1 MTMSPFWSGYVSFL
15 TIFTLIAMA
24 VLIFATRKGQRN
36 DTTNDT
42 VGHSYDGIEE
52 YDNPLPRWWFMLFVG
67 TIIFATGYLVLYP
80 GLGNWKGVLPGYE
93 DGWTQVKQYERE
105 LEKAKE
111 LYDPLYEQF
120 NKLSVVEVS
129 QNEEALAMG
138 RSLFLN
144 NCAVC
149 HGSDGRGSLGFPNL
163 ADNDWRWGGEPETIK
178 QTIMDGRQ
186 GIMAAWGETLGNQG
200 VKDVAA
206 YVREDLAKRPR
217 NKNNTNEYDKEKGKQ
232 TFATIC
238 SACHTPQGTGMAALG
253 APNLTHPEGWIYGTS
268 QEAVEAT
275 VRNGRHGVM
284 PAQRALLGESKVHI
298 LAGYVYSLSH
308 RKNAQ

>member
-1 MTMSPFWSGYVSFL
+1 MSPFWSGYVSFL
-15 TIFTLIAMA
+15 TIITLVAMA

-67 TIIFATGYLVLYP
+67 TIIFASGYLVLYP
-80 GLGNWKGVLPGYE
+80 GLGNWTGILPGYE
-93 DGWTQVKQYERE
+93 GGWTQVKQYERE
-105 LEKAKE
+105 MSKAKE
-111 LYDPLYEQF
+111 LYDPLYQQFRSMPIEQVAK
-120 NKLSVVEVS
+120 NP
-129 QNEEALAMG
+129 EAQAIG

-149 HGSDGRGSLGFPNL
+149 HGSDAKGSIGFPNL

-178 QTIMDGRQ
+178 TTIMEGRQ

-206 YVREDLAKRPR
+206 FVRQDLAQLKAAKG
-217 NKNNTNEYDKEKGKQ
+217 NAEYDLEKGKQ

-238 SACHTPQGTGMAALG
+238 SACHNPQGTGTPALG
-253 APNLTHPEGWIYGTS
+253 APNLTHPAGWIYGSS
-268 QEAVEAT
+268 QQAVEMT
-275 VRNGRHGVM
+275 IRNGRHGVM
-284 PAQRALLGESKVHI
+284 PAHRDLLGEDKVHI
-298 LAGYVYSLSH
+298 LAGYVYGLSH
-308 RKNAQ
+308 KAE